1 MIIHVIISLLVSIV
15 YSINEDLVRREKSN
29 FCFNIEKSDF
39 CKDLWPCLG
48 EQRKEMGI
56 FSSLKKGT
64 HGIETHTSEE
74 EASWLVL
81 VSTNFRVL
89 FLRQKNCPLYSAT
102 AMGGTYRYQGKKHF

>member
-15 YSINEDLVRREKSN
+15 YSISEDLVRR
-29 FCFNIEKSDF
+29 EKSDF

-81 VSTNFRVL
+81 VSMNFRVL

-102 AMGGTYRYQGKKHF
+102 AMGGTYRYHGKKHF